1 MRFGFLEKRNNNTL
15 LRGLQARMKSK
26 HKTTQSTHRKGSVME
41 GLTLITTISHPLFKH
56 LQWLMV
62 TYWVKLKSLALAIL
76 AAVHLQTS
84 SSTKTFSICQ
94 ICLSPPSPTFMT
106 FLDLS
111 VRKLLYT
118 NYKRLKVI
126 FISQKSILLFCI
138 HIISETFMYIHIFC
152 LISA

>member
-1 MRFGFLEKRNNNTL
+1 
-15 LRGLQARMKSK
+15 
-26 HKTTQSTHRKGSVME
+26 ME

-111 VRKLLYT
+111 VRKLLFPA
-118 NYKRLKVI
+118 LWP
-126 FISQKSILLFCI
+126 LFPA
-138 HIISETFMYIHIFC
+138 FC
-152 LISA
+152 LGLPVISAGFEESLLSIMGFPSRGLNKQNRCLQN